1 MAKEE
6 IPKKRELPPIERF
19 RNQNI
24 ILRSFGETGLR
35 VFGAVDGKRDAEGIM
50 KASNCTL
57 KEYEKIIAFMRGN
70 GMLEET
76 SRFPKDLTRSVKQM
90 AGGGGSIG
98 EKNEEGEEEKEKKSM
113 GADNENPD
121 EENNEIEKDGKEKES
136 GKDDDDDE
144 ETGKGRKGKESGNG
158 DNENDDGENPEE
170 DAISPEEE
178 TPAGKGK
185 KKNSKKEGRER
196 KAISPELKI
205 AQSRTREIG
214 EEDAQT
220 SALSPLEK
228 KIFQKYGALGVD
240 VYNLIDGQKTAEE
253 IMLQTK
259 ISEVKLVEILEF
271 LENEGIIKLEKPAN
285 AGKVQAPAGM
295 GEKEERIKTGAHGM
309 EGEGGKFS
317 PMVDETPLS
326 GESSVMRT
334 EEEVGGIPIDV
345 PMKAKMNFM
354 QEAGMQAGLIAK
366 FKANGTNTYKL
377 LGSGK
382 DIVEMA
388 LQMRASLDELDG
400 IFTFLGEKKAAL
412 FKKLSREEARGKYGD
427 DGLAVYK
434 KFGREGVLVYE
445 LIGREKTLTDVV
457 IRSRVP
463 PKRAVEILLFVHK
476 VLGLEI
482 PLNADLLYKQL
493 GISAD

>member
-144 ETGKGRKGKESGNG
+144 ETGKGRKGKERGEDGENDDEDGKGKESGDDENDEDEENNETGKGRKGKESGNG

-240 VYNLIDGQKTAEE
+240 VYNLIAGQKTAE
-253 IMLQTK
+253 
-259 ISEVKLVEILEF
+259 
-271 LENEGIIKLEKPAN
+271 
-285 AGKVQAPAGM
+285 
-295 GEKEERIKTGAHGM
+295 
-309 EGEGGKFS
+309 
-317 PMVDETPLS
+317 
-326 GESSVMRT
+326 
-334 EEEVGGIPIDV
+334 
-345 PMKAKMNFM
+345 
-354 QEAGMQAGLIAK
+354 
-366 FKANGTNTYKL
+366 
-377 LGSGK
+377 
-382 DIVEMA
+382 
-388 LQMRASLDELDG
+388 
-400 IFTFLGEKKAAL
+400 
-412 FKKLSREEARGKYGD
+412 
-427 DGLAVYK
+427 
-434 KFGREGVLVYE
+434 
-445 LIGREKTLTDVV
+445 
-457 IRSRVP
+457 
-463 PKRAVEILLFVHK
+463 
-476 VLGLEI
+476 
-482 PLNADLLYKQL
+482 
-493 GISAD
+493 